1 MEIEQAVT
9 RHYAHGALEEAI
21 LNALEA
27 AGKDVNRLTP
37 KDLAPVDEFHV
48 GGRQATMAFAEQFG
62 PTPGMRL
69 LDIGCGLGGAARYFA
84 SEHGCQVTGID
95 LSGEYVAVANTL
107 AARVGLGERVSCQQ
121 GSALDLPFAPGSFD
135 GAYMFHVG
143 MNIEDKSRLFRE
155 VRRVL
160 APSGVF
166 GIYDVMR
173 LAAGDLHYPVPWTS
187 SPDVSFVADAESY
200 RRLLVA
206 AGFEVVKERTRR
218 DFALDVFGQM
228 RARGAAGA
236 SAPLGLHIV
245 MGASAGQKVKNMM
258 DDITAGL
265 IAPIELICR
274 SAK

>member
-62 PTPGMRL
+62 PKPGMRL

-95 LSGEYVAVANTL
+95 LSGEYIAVANTL
-107 AARVGLGERVSCQQ
+107 AALVGLGERVSCQQ
-121 GSALDLPFAPGSFD
+121 GSALDLHFAPGSFD

-143 MNIEDKSRLFRE
+143 MNIENKSRLFRE

-206 AGFEVVKERTRR
+206 AGFEVVTERSRR
-218 DFALDVFGQM
+218 DFALEVFAQM

-236 SAPLGLHIV
+236 PAPLGLHIV

-258 DDITAGL
+258 GDITAGL

-274 SAK
+274 TAK